1 MQVSDYGT
9 PKCLRQSPS
18 RNTRPSEPMSPES
31 TQVQMVN
38 SSNRQFVPGFLMGD
52 LRSSPQNGYVSP
64 LLKSPNQTSTINHP
78 TKTVQ
83 ARLSGIKSPTFE
95 RSGRRHASPPTQSLW
110 SSANQRKNFE
120 VENMASESGGSVQHN
135 LNISNNFLTPSRP
148 DVASLKYSSPFQ
160 SPIQMNSLDVSRR
173 DGDDETATWVTV
185 FGYDQAQANSVLQHF
200 SHIGTIEKY
209 VITNGGNWMNIK
221 YANKIQAR
229 CALNRNGRVLDGK
242 IMIGVRKCTD
252 LSALN
257 SVDAVSTVNQDI
269 MTDRSDSSDS
279 RESLISGNKNG
290 VFSKPSEPILPAPK
304 LGSPLVRGGVR
315 NGVVKMESSEGFN
328 QSFCGRGDSV
338 SGPIRNGSSG
348 LSRHSSMRP
357 LAAPY
362 QPPPRCQVTRANQF
376 QTFKI
381 DFLIPEL
388 FKDNKQTNPERPIR
402 RYRRLSNVVNSTIRA
417 IRQQSE
423 ENRKQSQQ
431 IHLEI
436 ETRNRVKTLLA
447 SAKNGSFGTD
457 EPVLS
462 QKKSKKLENLSKEL
476 FDTEKRYL
484 ESLRILKEAS
494 DRVQTIESDHKD
506 ALRDVFKEI
515 PSLHMLHGI
524 IDSRFYKT
532 PDKEPNLA
540 WFIQIFTSAEIS
552 PFMNIYRTFLSRVGV
567 KYETLQYIY
576 EKDKLFQQFC
586 QSLVLTSQF
595 SEQHTQSIPGM
606 YIGIQSRLMRYQL
619 LLQKISDLLLDEIN
633 KERCDCALKITINV
647 LKSSEE
653 EVSKNEMISKAILI
667 NSKLE
672 GRKNKSDKLSLF
684 IRSGP
689 CLKIPRRSVNHKPL
703 NRHLFLFSDYLILTD
718 PEVLATSHYMVKS
731 ELTIVSMIV
740 KH

>member
-376 QTFKI
+376 QTFK
-381 DFLIPEL
+381 
-388 FKDNKQTNPERPIR
+388 
-402 RYRRLSNVVNSTIRA
+402 SGNS
-417 IRQQSE
+417 
-423 ENRKQSQQ
+423 
-431 IHLEI
+431 
-436 ETRNRVKTLLA
+436 
-447 SAKNGSFGTD
+447 
-457 EPVLS
+457 
-462 QKKSKKLENLSKEL
+462 KSSGLLSK
-476 FDTEKRYL
+476 
-484 ESLRILKEAS
+484 
-494 DRVQTIESDHKD
+494 
-506 ALRDVFKEI
+506 ALDYVF
-515 PSLHMLHGI
+515 GW
-524 IDSRFYKT
+524 
-532 PDKEPNLA
+532 N
-540 WFIQIFTSAEIS
+540 
-552 PFMNIYRTFLSRVGV
+552 
-567 KYETLQYIY
+567 
-576 EKDKLFQQFC
+576 
-586 QSLVLTSQF
+586 
-595 SEQHTQSIPGM
+595 
-606 YIGIQSRLMRYQL
+606 
-619 LLQKISDLLLDEIN
+619 
-633 KERCDCALKITINV
+633 
-647 LKSSEE
+647 
-653 EVSKNEMISKAILI
+653 
-667 NSKLE
+667 
-672 GRKNKSDKLSLF
+672 
-684 IRSGP
+684 
-689 CLKIPRRSVNHKPL
+689 
-703 NRHLFLFSDYLILTD
+703 
-718 PEVLATSHYMVKS
+718 
-731 ELTIVSMIV
+731 
-740 KH
+740 